1 MHKFLLFF
9 MVSFYVCAYAG
20 GFGFAEEGNSKQ
32 MFCLPISVAGGSQVF
47 IEGEYT
53 GGGFIK
59 TAVIFAGTKRKN
71 IFFEVNG
78 AVVKDK
84 KNRRTIDG
92 RQYGTDFYGW
102 KIEIVDNGF
111 CLHPFW
117 NKGKS
122 TTDPIIFYFNAAAQM
137 FEKFSI
143 PKSDL

>member
-1 MHKFLLFF
+1 MHKSFLFF
-9 MVSFYVCAYAG
+9 IVCFYVCTYVSSS
-20 GFGFAEEGNSKQ
+20 GFAEEENTKNA
-32 MFCLPISVAGGSQVF
+32 FCLPIPVAGDPQVF

-53 GGGFIK
+53 DDGFIK

-122 TTDPIIFYFNAAAQM
+122 TTDPIIFYFNTADQM
-137 FEKFSI
+137 FEKFSV
-143 PKSDL
+143 PESDL